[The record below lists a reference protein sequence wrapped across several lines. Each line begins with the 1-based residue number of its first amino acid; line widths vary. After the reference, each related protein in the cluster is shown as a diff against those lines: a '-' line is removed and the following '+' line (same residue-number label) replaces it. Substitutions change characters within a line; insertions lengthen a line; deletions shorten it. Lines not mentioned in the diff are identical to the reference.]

1 MFCNRLRALRGYHN
15 LTQRQIAQSLS
26 IDRSTYAYYETGKTH
41 PDFETLT
48 RIAKMFGVS
57 TDYLLGMDESPSRSI
72 YKSIPGLSDPK
83 TERAGTERMELA
95 RLTEDEQALVLL
107 FRQLNEEGKDRLFRL
122 AVDIARRPKKE
133 KTEEQKSE

>member
-57 TDYLLGMDESPSRSI
+57 TDYLLGMDDSPSRSI

-83 TERAGTERMELA
+83 TERAGAERMELA

-107 FRQLNEEGKDRLFRL
+107 FRQLNEEAKDRLFRL

-133 KTEEQKSE
+133 KTKEQKSE

>member
-57 TDYLLGMDESPSRSI
+57 TDYLLGMDDSPSRSV
-72 YKSIPGLSDPK
+72 YESIPGLNDPK
-83 TERAGTERMELA
+83 TERVNTERMELA
-95 RLTEDEQALVLL
+95 RLSEDEQALILL
-107 FRQLNEEGKDRLFRL
+107 FRQLNENAKERLFQMT
-122 AVDIARRPKKE
+122 VDIARPNKKH
-133 KTEEQKSE
+133 KDS